1 MTKRHISFIIISN
14 DHKFCVHSMFKNYIN
29 YLVYILTSV
38 VLTYSPLIKAMDEDS
53 RLWQAF
59 IAEGN
64 ITKDVR
70 WYAEVQAR
78 WKDDVKNFD
87 QGFLRPALNFALS
100 EKASLWL
107 GYAYADTKVANGHTH
122 EDRWWQ
128 QFQYVSKYNDITWL
142 TRSRLEQRHLDS
154 GDSASYRFRQ
164 QIRASLPING
174 RNDLSYLVWDEVF
187 WNVNDSQWAGSEG
200 FNQNRLFT
208 GLMWKYTESSR
219 LEIGYL
225 NQFINGTNGRT
236 DQMNHVLSSFVF
248 IGF

>member
-1 MTKRHISFIIISN
+1 ML
-14 DHKFCVHSMFKNYIN
+14 KNYP
-29 YLVYILTSV
+29 VYIFTV
-38 VLTYSPLIKAMDEDS
+38 FVLAYPALANAIKEDS

-64 ITKDVR
+64 LTKDVR
-70 WYAEVQAR
+70 WYAEVHPR
-78 WKDDVKNFD
+78 WKDDLHNFD
-87 QGFLRPALNFALS
+87 QVLLRPALNLALS

-107 GYAYADTKVANGHTH
+107 GYVYADTKTAKGHTY

-142 TRSRLEQRHLDS
+142 CRSRLEQRHLDS
-154 GDSASYRFRQ
+154 GDSTSYRFRQ
-164 QIRASLPING
+164 QIRASLPLNG
-174 RNDLSYLVWDEVF
+174 RNDLSYLVWDEIF
-187 WNVNDSQWAGSEG
+187 WNINDTQWAGDGG

-208 GLMWKYTESSR
+208 GVMWKYTESSR

-225 NQFINGTNGRT
+225 NQYINGTNGAA